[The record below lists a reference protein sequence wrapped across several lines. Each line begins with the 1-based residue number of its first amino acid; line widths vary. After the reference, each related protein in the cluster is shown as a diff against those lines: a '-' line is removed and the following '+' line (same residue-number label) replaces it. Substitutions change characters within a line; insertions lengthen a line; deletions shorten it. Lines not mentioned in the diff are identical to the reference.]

1 MARDCSVMKE
11 LDVAS
16 KGDNLAKVRNFVAD
30 IAKDCGFDE
39 HVIYD
44 IKVAVGEAI
53 ANAVEHGSPDGE
65 SNHVKVVCG
74 CDDDALTIKIIDE
87 GVFRRAVPSPE
98 ENIAYRGHGILL
110 MLALMDKVTIDESAE
125 GTTVSLTKH
134 YRGQSNEESRTG
146 T

>member
-1 MARDCSVMKE
+1 MARDRLIKKE

-30 IAKDCGFDE
+30 IAGDCGFDE

-53 ANAVEHGSPDGE
+53 ANAVEHGSPNGE
-65 SNHVKVVCG
+65 SNHVRVVCI
-74 CDDDALTIKIIDE
+74 CDGATLTIKIIDE

-110 MLALMDKVTIDESAE
+110 MLALMDKVSIDESAQ
-125 GTTVSLTKH
+125 GTTVSLTKN
-134 YRGQSNEESRTG
+134 YREQKDEATK
-146 T
+146 TA